1 MQAPDDAPEPN
12 RPLRMLLIVRS
23 VLVVGSQNLHKL
35 PMPAD
40 NPPAQSRQP
49 HQNEDWEARAN
60 RMCACS
66 APCNGLLF
74 LRLELSQDE
83 SHGEDGDTGDVPAPL
98 GDNAG
103 ADDTPLTLPVAGS
116 SKSEGRSW
124 FSS

>member
-23 VLVVGSQNLHKL
+23 ILVVTSQNLHKL

-40 NPPAQSRQP
+40 NPPAQSRHP
-49 HQNEDWEARAN
+49 HQNDDSAARAN

-66 APCNGLLF
+66 APCKGLLF
-74 LRLELSQDE
+74 LRLELSQAE
-83 SHGEDGDTGDVPAPL
+83 SHGERGDTGDMPVPL
-98 GDNAG
+98 GDNWG
-103 ADDTPLTLPVAGS
+103 ADDTPLTLAGS